1 MKLKDYFDSLQQYLH
16 VDFSRLLANNTAMAR
31 SAGNTNVNMN
41 SHLRNATVVINRTE
55 SSWSHKAAIN
65 FIGFAKYIS
74 YDHPELII
82 SAMITVAAT
91 GLITLGALSSIVSI
105 PSTSLPPTR
114 GHPLYDPIENDLI
127 TSPKI
132 EYKDED
138 EDNGPYSWF
147 KAWFTAASSSNQFSE
162 HHALL
167 MPLMSGSMLCL
178 MYYLIQHDMITFV
191 TRLLRWNIIILS
203 FLSALHVTQF
213 LLKRVFI
220 LGLLRSLG
228 IRNSKQIVK
237 KYRIVLSDEDTVD
250 EDTDG
255 GRFAVGSGFIWN
267 LNYEDRTRVL
277 PKNKSKA
284 SVDPTSGLVFKESVE
299 FLDKPENYKLKQ
311 EYFRELTKPKAVS
324 PERQVANLYFDWC
337 LVVSTVCGLVVS
349 GCYYYASDN
358 WVICNLVG
366 ALLSIWVISQ
376 LNFKNLRTA
385 VLILGVL
392 FFYDIFFVFGTDIMV
407 TVSTNLEVPAKLV
420 LPSGV
425 SKEYPTGFTYSLIGL
440 GDIVLPGLFATLCHR
455 FDTWKWHAD
464 HRDTEFHLLNTIP
477 KYILGSPYFVTSL
490 MSYVAALLLCTAIL
504 VVFKA
509 PQPALLYIVPFML
522 VSVLLVAWSRGELS
536 QFWGFQYDVVKVDRR
551 QVEGELR
558 KKKEKEKEGSGGVN
572 GQQQQGH
579 EQQQQITYK
588 ELIDELVEQAELEGD
603 ESDAEFTLETDG
615 MFFANSTF

>member
-1 MKLKDYFDSLQQYLH
+1 MKLKDYIESLQQYLH
-16 VDFSRLLANNTAMAR
+16 VDFSRLLANNTMMMAR
-31 SAGNTNVNMN
+31 SASNKNL
-41 SHLRNATVVINRTE
+41 HLRNATVVIQRVD
-55 SSWSHKAAIN
+55 SSWPHKAAIN
-65 FIGFAKYIS
+65 FVEFARYIS
-74 YDHPELII
+74 RDHPELVI
-82 SAMITVAAT
+82 SALITVAAT

-105 PSTSLPPTR
+105 PSTSLPPTQ

-127 TSPKI
+127 TSPRI
-132 EYKDED
+132 EYRNED
-138 EDNGPYSWF
+138 EDGGAYSWF
-147 KAWFTAASSSNQFSE
+147 KAWFTAAGSSNQFSE

-178 MYYLIQHDMITFV
+178 MYYLIQHDMITLIM
-191 TRLLRWNIIILS
+191 RLLKWNIVILS
-203 FLSALHVTQF
+203 FLSAVHVTQF
-213 LLKRVFI
+213 LIKRVLI
-220 LGLLRSLG
+220 LGFFRSLG

-237 KYRIVLSDEDTVD
+237 KYRLVLSDEDAVD

-255 GRFAVGSGFIWN
+255 GRFSVGSGLIWN
-267 LNYEDRTRVL
+267 LNYEDRTRVI
-277 PKNKSKA
+277 PNNKSKA
-284 SVDPTSGLVFKESVE
+284 SVAPTSGLVFKESIE

-311 EYFRELTKPKAVS
+311 EYFRELTKPKAVT
-324 PERQVANLYFDWC
+324 PERQVANFYFDWC
-337 LVVSTVCGLVVS
+337 LVVATVCGLIVS
-349 GCYYYASDN
+349 SCYYYASDN

-385 VLILGVL
+385 VLILSVL

-407 TVSTNLEVPAKLV
+407 TVSTNLEIPAKLV

-464 HRDTEFHLLNTIP
+464 HRDTEFHLLNTLP

-490 MSYVAALLLCTAIL
+490 VSYVAALLLCTAIL
-504 VVFKA
+504 VIFKA

-522 VSVLLVAWSRGELS
+522 VSVLLVAWSRGELT

-551 QVEGELR
+551 QVEDEL
-558 KKKEKEKEGSGGVN
+558 KKKKEKEGSGSMSMSGQK
-572 GQQQQGH
+572 QQQ
-579 EQQQQITYK
+579 EQMQQQITYK
-588 ELIDELVEQAELEGD
+588 ELIDEIVEQGD
-603 ESDAEFTLETDG
+603 ESDAEFTLETEE